1 MRVIVVEPGR
11 TARITRA
18 PVAVSP
24 PPPAATR
31 PSETAV
37 HSKTSKPW
45 RSGPPVPVPDEAPAP
60 DDEVSAASCA
70 GASGVD
76 SRASRASQRMAART
90 PPLCSALHA
99 SVASARAL
107 ATPHGPPCA
116 ASMPNWSATAAR
128 RAAGHGSIPTRSATK
143 DLAVATHS
151 ETTAATATAES
162 RAFSSASSPP
172 PPPVTAERRRL
183 IPGPPSPFAP
193 PPPAASMA
201 FFASFAARMDSGSG
215 GRRSRVSKREHPR
228 DHDPWPPSCGA
239 PADAADGR
247 VLAHVR
253 PAIARVIR
261 RTPSRVAGL
270 ARPSA

>member
-1 MRVIVVEPGR
+1 M
-11 TARITRA
+11 
-18 PVAVSP
+18 
-24 PPPAATR
+24 
-31 PSETAV
+31 
-37 HSKTSKPW
+37 
-45 RSGPPVPVPDEAPAP
+45 PVPDPP
-60 DDEVSAASCA
+60 VSAASCA
-70 GASGVD
+70 GASGVAR
-76 SRASRASQRMAART
+76 RASRASQRMAART

-99 SVASARAL
+99 SVANARAL
-107 ATPHGPPCA
+107 ATPHGPPCD

-128 RAAGHGSIPTRSATK
+128 RTAGHGSIPTRSATK

-162 RAFSSASSPP
+162 RAFSSASPRD
-172 PPPVTAERRRL
+172 VTAERRRL
-183 IPGPPSPFAP
+183 TPGPPWPFA

-215 GRRSRVSKREHPR
+215 GRRSRSVRSASIPATMTRR
-228 DHDPWPPSCGA
+228 PPSCA
-239 PADAADGR
+239 RPPTPQMVAFSR
-247 VLAHVR
+247 MR